1 MSVINKKLTI
11 GILAD
16 VDAGKTTLSEALL
29 YLAGALKSRGR
40 VDDGSTFLDTHELE
54 RARGITIFSKQAVFE
69 RDDTRF
75 YLLDTPG
82 HADFTA
88 ETERAAAVLDYAVML
103 INGSD
108 GVTAHALS
116 LWKTLRG
123 RNVPTFIFVNKTDL
137 AGFDKQSITE
147 NLARRFGDGVIDFDA
162 PEEELAEEAAV
173 CDEQLLEVFD
183 RTGSIPQN
191 ELAAAVGRCTIFP
204 CIFGSA
210 LKSDGV
216 DRLLGLLCD
225 LTRQPR
231 YGDELSARVYKIERD
246 SEGKRMTVMKLTGG
260 SLAVRDVIRY
270 RAADGSYVE
279 EKAARIRLYS
289 GGKATELPSA
299 EAGDVIAVPGLT
311 ATYAGMTIGGG
322 DEVGGVS
329 ENAAIC
335 CAVYPPEGCDS
346 YTLLMKLRELQ
357 EEDPAL
363 CVHFNEKTQETEL
376 TLSGELQTEVL
387 RHEIKRRYGL
397 DVTFGSGRVLYKETI
412 GAPVEGVGHFEPLRH
427 YAEVHLVLTPL
438 PEGSGVIYDS
448 AVPEDRLD
456 RNWQNLIISSLKA
469 KEHIGV
475 LTGSPVTDL
484 RVTLTAG
491 RAHTKHTEGGDFR
504 EASWRALRQ
513 GLMKARNILLEP
525 FFSFALR
532 VPAAQ
537 VGRALTDLDAM
548 HAEFSQPESDGD
560 MQLITGKAPAVS
572 LKSYAAD
579 VAAYTHGSGS
589 LYTEPAGY
597 FPCVND
603 KEVIAEFGYDPCAD
617 LDNTPDSV
625 FCSHGS
631 GDVVN
636 WAEVEQHMHLPST
649 LADDKPVPVSAERS
663 RKISL
668 SDDELRGI
676 MQKIAPEKEKTSEEE
691 ENRRSRERAKNAAA
705 KSLKPDTRPR
715 LLLVDGYNIIFAWEQ
730 LRGLAEVNI
739 DSACAKLADIMSN
752 YAGFKGVPV
761 MLVFDAYKTPAVT
774 PHKVTADSI
783 EVVYTRSGQ
792 TSDAFIESYCS
803 ENRKKLRIKVAS
815 SDGMVQMSVMR
826 CGALRMSA
834 RELELEVADTERRIA
849 EMIKDEH

>member
-1 MSVINKKLTI
+1 MKKLTI

-16 VDAGKTTLSEALL
+16 VDAGKTTLSEAML
-29 YLAGALKSRGR
+29 YISGALRSRGR

-69 RDDTRF
+69 YGDVRF
-75 YLLDTPG
+75 FLLDTPG

-116 LWKTLRG
+116 LWRILRA
-123 RNVPTFIFVNKTDL
+123 RKVPTFVFVNKTDL
-137 AGFDKQSITE
+137 AGFDKAAVMDNIC
-147 NLARRFGDGVIDFDA
+147 RRLGDGIVDFTESPD
-162 PEEELAEEAAV
+162 EISEAAAM
-173 CDEQLLEVFD
+173 CDEGLLELYD
-183 RTGSIPQN
+183 RTGEIPQS
-191 ELAAAVGRCTIFP
+191 ELASAVGRCTLFP
-204 CIFGSA
+204 CLFGSA
-210 LKSDGV
+210 LRSEGV
-216 DRLLGLLCD
+216 EQLLELLTT

-231 YGDELSARVYKIERD
+231 YGSELSARVYKIERD
-246 SEGKRMTVMKLTGG
+246 PDGKRMTVMKLTGG
-260 SLAVRDVIRY
+260 SLAVRDTIKY
-270 RAADGSYVE
+270 RAADGSWVE
-279 EKAARIRLYS
+279 EKASRIRIYS
-289 GGKATELPSA
+289 GGRATELQQA

-311 ATYAGMTIGGG
+311 ATYAGMVIGGSG
-322 DEVGGVS
+322 ETDTAAR
-329 ENAAIC
+329 NAAVC

-346 YTLLMKLRELQ
+346 FTLLSKLRELQ

-363 CVHFNEKTQETEL
+363 QVHFNEKTQETEL

-412 GAPVEGVGHFEPLRH
+412 AAPVEGVGHFEPLRH

-438 PEGSGVIYDS
+438 PEGSGIIYDS

-469 KEHIGV
+469 KEHVGV
-475 LTGSPVTDL
+475 LTGSPVTDM

-491 RAHTKHTEGGDFR
+491 RAHPKHTEGGDFR
-504 EASWRALRQ
+504 EAAWRALRQ
-513 GLMKARNILLEP
+513 GLMKGQSILLEP
-525 FFSFALR
+525 FYSFSLR

-537 VGRALTDLDAM
+537 VGKALADLDRM
-548 HAEFSQPESDGD
+548 NAEFSQPEPDGD
-560 MQLITGKAPAVS
+560 MQLISGRAPAVS
-572 LKSYAAD
+572 LKSYAAE

-597 FPCVND
+597 SPCLND
-603 KEVIAEFGYDPCAD
+603 KEVIAAAGYDPCAD
-617 LDNTPDSV
+617 LENTPDSV

-631 GDVVN
+631 GDVVS
-636 WAEVEQHMHLPST
+636 WQEVEQHMHLPAT
-649 LADDKPVPVSAERS
+649 LTEDKPVPVSAERS
-663 RKISL
+663 RRYSL

-676 MQKIAPEKEKTSEEE
+676 MQKLAPERKQSEDDEKES
-691 ENRRSRERAKNAAA
+691 RCSREAAKRAAA
-705 KSLKPDTRPR
+705 KSMKPDTRPR
-715 LLLVDGYNIIFAWEQ
+715 LLLVDGYNVIFAWES
-730 LRGLAEVNI
+730 LRSLAGVNI
-739 DSACAKLADIMSN
+739 DSACAKLADILSN
-752 YAGFKGVPV
+752 YAGFKGVAV

-792 TSDAFIESYCS
+792 TSDAFIESFCS

-826 CGALRMSA
+826 CGALRMSS
-834 RELELEVADTERRIA
+834 RELELEVAAAERRIK
-849 EMIKDEH
+849 EIIN